1 MPTVYSPYINTL
13 FSSYIFAEE
22 GEEKNSN
29 AYVAG
34 KDSEKEDVEKEE
46 ELPSKTCNTILAD
59 RHRVSICGWP
69 IRGARDKNDPRVK
82 NIKSLFEH
90 VWQSGYDGI
99 EISVEDMLVMYP
111 KEAKKMSSL
120 EFAQMLKEEADEHGI
135 QIFGSVPPYFRS
147 YNYGDINQKFCDF
160 YNKLVRILMNKVDV
174 YLIETAIEFI

>member
-1 MPTVYSPYINTL
+1 MLLSKIVLKTGTRGSLIKSAKNKVNYTTTTFKKRYFNTSSKTWRRYTNKTFHENVGGDNNSTYILASGTVAISTASLL

-69 IRGARDKNDPRVK
+69 IRGARDKK
-82 NIKSLFEH
+82 
-90 VWQSGYDGI
+90 
-99 EISVEDMLVMYP
+99 
-111 KEAKKMSSL
+111 
-120 EFAQMLKEEADEHGI
+120 
-135 QIFGSVPPYFRS
+135 
-147 YNYGDINQKFCDF
+147 
-160 YNKLVRILMNKVDV
+160 
-174 YLIETAIEFI
+174 